1 MIYLLMLRRLFLDMK
16 QKKKNIKIQ
25 LLDIKKSLMIR

>member
-1 MIYLLMLRRLFLDMK
+1 MLRRLFLDMK
-16 QKKKNIKIQ
+16 QKKKNINYE

>member
-1 MIYLLMLRRLFLDMK
+1 MLRRLFLDMK